1 MSLPQT
7 TQPSNDPAPT
17 TRPATA
23 SSGPLKLRD
32 TGSPDIQSLPSRSI
46 GPLALYRLY
55 VTQGRLDEDP
65 EQLRA
70 AARLDQLW
78 QALIDRANGP
88 GPSRSMLGR
97 LLGRCP
103 RSTAPRGVY
112 LVGQVGRGKSMLMD
126 LFFEQAPGTSKRRV
140 HFHRF
145 MQEAHARVHAL
156 KRAQPD
162 LADPIPVL
170 ADAIASETML
180 LCFDEFQVNDIADAM
195 ILGRLFDALFL
206 RGVVVVTT
214 SNTVPGQLFQNRPGA
229 DAFKP
234 FIARLDQELDT
245 VLLDSPRDYRRGGI
259 RGVAT
264 WHAPADHRAEQALD
278 AAFERLS
285 NGQATHAETVEVM
298 GRQVPV
304 LIAAD
309 GIARFDFEA
318 LCAQALGAGDYLALA
333 RRYPTMIIDG
343 IPRLGPENFDVAR
356 RFIVLVDALY
366 EAKVKLVAS
375 AADQPDRIYEHGEGA
390 TAFERTASRLE
401 EMQTEAYL
409 ALPHLD

>member
-1 MSLPQT
+1 MSLFQT
-7 TQPSNDPAPT
+7 MQSPDNAASIMNLT
-17 TRPATA
+17 TSRP
-23 SSGPLKLRD
+23 GPLTLRD
-32 TGSPDIQSLPSRSI
+32 GCGSDPELSI
-46 GPLALYRLY
+46 GPLALYRTY

-78 QALIDRANGP
+78 QALVARAKTP
-88 GPSRSMLGR
+88 DISKSLIGR
-97 LLGRCP
+97 LLGRRTHP
-103 RSTAPRGVY
+103 VAPRGVY

-126 LFFEQAPGTSKRRV
+126 LFYEQAPGTSKRRV

-156 KRAQPD
+156 KRAQPG

-170 ADAIASETML
+170 ADAVASEAML

-195 ILGRLFDALFL
+195 ILGRLFDALFA

-214 SNTVPGQLFQNRPGA
+214 SNTVPGELFQNRPGA

-234 FIARLDQELDT
+234 FIARINQELDT
-245 VLLDSPRDYRRGGI
+245 VLLNSPRDYRRGGI
-259 RGVAT
+259 RGVPT
-264 WHAPADHRAEQALD
+264 WHAPADLRAEQALD
-278 AAFERLS
+278 AAFLRLS
-285 NGQATHAETVEVM
+285 NGQAPRAETVEVM
-298 GRQVPV
+298 GRHVPV
-304 LIAAD
+304 PIAAD

-333 RRYPTMIIDG
+333 RRYPTMIVDG
-343 IPRLGPENFDVAR
+343 VPRLGPENFDVAR